1 MDALLGALTQ
11 ILAKKR
17 DLKQAAMQQ
26 LLTGQSRLPG
36 FSGEWSTYTFAE
48 LFDLLRNASN
58 SRADLVADGEIGY
71 IHYGDIHTHGS
82 QFFDCGR
89 DLRTFIS
96 ADKVRSTPLMADGD
110 LVIVDASEDTEA
122 IGKAVEI
129 TGLNGR
135 GAVAGLHT
143 LLLRAKGGR
152 LADGF
157 KGYLQNFSSVREAL
171 VRMATGV
178 SVYGISKSNVRT
190 ISLAVPDIDEQKAIA
205 AVLSDMDA
213 ELAAL
218 EQRLAKTRA
227 LKQGMMQELLTGR
240 TRLV

>member
-1 MDALLGALTQ
+1 MLPSPPEQRAIAEALGDVDALPGALTQ

-96 ADKVRSTPLMADGD
+96 ADKVRPALRLWQT
-110 LVIVDASEDTEA
+110 V
-122 IGKAVEI
+122 
-129 TGLNGR
+129 
-135 GAVAGLHT
+135 T
-143 LLLRAKGGR
+143 L
-152 LADGF
+152 
-157 KGYLQNFSSVREAL
+157 S
-171 VRMATGV
+171 
-178 SVYGISKSNVRT
+178 
-190 ISLAVPDIDEQKAIA
+190 
-205 AVLSDMDA
+205 
-213 ELAAL
+213 
-218 EQRLAKTRA
+218 
-227 LKQGMMQELLTGR
+227 
-240 TRLV
+240 